1 MSYRTN
7 VYGEIKVR
15 SEADASVVA
24 DIIEQADIFEE
35 INLQGSSVEVIAYQI
50 SYYPEDYIAMYEDI
64 ASYVV
69 AGSLEFT
76 GDDDMKWLHTY
87 ENGNWIE
94 YDGELQW
101 VNPHKI

>member
-35 INLQGSSVEVIAYQI
+35 ITLLGDSVEVIAYQI
-50 SYYPEDYIAMYEDI
+50 SYYPEDYIVMYEDI

-76 GDDDMKWLHTY
+76 GDDDTKWLHKY
-87 ENGNWIE
+87 ENGKWVE

-101 VNPHKI
+101 VNPHEI